1 MVAARMHVSYAG
13 EGNFKPLPFRS
24 HSAPRDPVAAGAR
37 LDLKKIAFEALPWDF
52 ELHCNLPPCAGRR
65 PKPSS

>member
-37 LDLKKIAFEALPWDF
+37 LDLKKIAFEALPWDL

-65 PKPSS
+65 QKPSS